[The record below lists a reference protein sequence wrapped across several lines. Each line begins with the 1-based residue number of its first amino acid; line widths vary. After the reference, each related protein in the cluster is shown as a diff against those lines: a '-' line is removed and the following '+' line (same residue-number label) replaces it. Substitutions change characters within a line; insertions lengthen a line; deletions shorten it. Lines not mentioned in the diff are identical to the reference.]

1 MNVST
6 RLADTLARMLGLPP
20 SKGSAIDRPTG
31 ATNVAGEAMPTYG
44 VADATPTDMTTVRQP
59 DGRISSYPP
68 ADRWD
73 DWVEWE
79 STAWPNKVAR
89 RYTLVPTI
97 CFNCE
102 SGCGLLAYVDKTTF
116 EIRKF
121 EGNPAHP
128 GSRGRNC

>member
-1 MNVST
+1 
-6 RLADTLARMLGLPP
+6 
-20 SKGSAIDRPTG
+20 
-31 ATNVAGEAMPTYG
+31 MPAYG
-44 VADATPTDMTTVRQP
+44 IAPDATVDKLEVRHP
-59 DGRISSYPP
+59 DGRLSQYPP
-68 ADRWD
+68 SDRWD

-79 STAWPNKVAR
+79 SSAWPDRVAR

-102 SGCGLLAYVDKTTF
+102 SGCGLLAYVDKQTL

-128 GSRGRNC
+128 GSRGRNCAKGPATHN